1 MILTDTLPGTHWEL
15 LVATSN
21 PGKLSEIRDALHGLQ
36 IKVRQLDE
44 FPSVSPVEEVGLTY
58 QDNAIL
64 KALSYSKQTG
74 LFALAD
80 DSGLEVD
87 ALGGGPGPL
96 SARFGGA
103 AISDS
108 ERTQKLLLTLTQRS
122 DSERSSRF
130 VCCVALAGWLSD
142 EGQLTQGDPT
152 VLAVTE
158 GRCEGFIADRPRGSN
173 GFGYDPVF
181 IPTGY
186 QSTFAE
192 LPSEVKNKISHRAK
206 ALASMREFLK
216 RCPGPNLTAYE
227 NAP

>member
-1 MILTDTLPGTHWEL
+1 MILTDTLPGTHWEV

-21 PGKLSEIRDALHGLQ
+21 RGKLSEIRDALQGLP

-44 FPSVSPVEEVGLTY
+44 FPAVSPVEEVGLTY
-58 QDNAIL
+58 KDNAIL

-80 DSGLEVD
+80 DSGLEID
-87 ALGGGPGPL
+87 TLGGGPGPL
-96 SARFGGA
+96 SARFGGTA
-103 AISDS
+103 ASDS
-108 ERTQKLLLTLTQRS
+108 ERTQKLLLTLTQQP

-130 VCCVALAGWLSD
+130 VCCMALAGWPSD
-142 EGQLTQGDPT
+142 EGQFAQVTPI

-206 ALASMREFLK
+206 ALAAMREFLK
-216 RCPGPNLTAYE
+216 RCPGPNLTA
-227 NAP
+227 NKTAP

>member
-1 MILTDTLPGTHWEL
+1 MILANTLPGTHWEM

-21 PGKLSEIRDALHGLQ
+21 LGKLSEIRHALYGLP

-58 QDNAIL
+58 KDNAIL
-64 KALSYSKQTG
+64 KALNYSKQTG

-80 DSGLEVD
+80 DSGLEID
-87 ALGGGPGPL
+87 ALRGRPGPL

-108 ERTQKLLLTLTQRS
+108 ERTQKLLLTLTQQP
-122 DSERSSRF
+122 DPERSSRF
-130 VCCVALAGWLSD
+130 VCWMALAGWPSD
-142 EGQLTQGDPT
+142 KGQFIQVDPSIL
-152 VLAVTE
+152 VVTE
-158 GRCEGFIADRPRGSN
+158 GRCEGLIADRPRGSN

-181 IPTGY
+181 IPKGY

-206 ALASMREFLK
+206 ALAAMREFLK
-216 RCPGPNLTAYE
+216 RWIGPNLTANE
-227 NAP
+227 TAP

>member
-1 MILTDTLPGTHWEL
+1 MILSDTLPVTHWEV

-21 PGKLSEIRDALHGLQ
+21 RGKLSEIRDALHGLQ
-36 IKVRQLDE
+36 ISIRQLDE

-58 QDNAIL
+58 QENAIL

-74 LFALAD
+74 LFTLAD

-87 ALGGGPGPL
+87 ALVGRPGPF
-96 SARFGGA
+96 SARFGGTA
-103 AISDS
+103 KSDS
-108 ERTQKLLLTLTQRS
+108 ERTQKLLLALTQQP

-130 VCCVALAGWLSD
+130 VCYMALAGWASVD
-142 EGQLTQGDPT
+142 GQLTQGDPS

-181 IPTGY
+181 IPKGY

-206 ALASMREFLK
+206 ALAAMRGFLK
-216 RCPGPNLTAYE
+216 RRPGPNLTAYE